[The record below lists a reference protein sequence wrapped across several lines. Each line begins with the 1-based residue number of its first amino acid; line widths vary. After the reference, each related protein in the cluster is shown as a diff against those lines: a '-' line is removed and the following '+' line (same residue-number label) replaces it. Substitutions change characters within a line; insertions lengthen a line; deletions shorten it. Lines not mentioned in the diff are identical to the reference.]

1 MYNIH
6 SGSPA
11 ILVFLMGSAP
21 VQVLP
26 NISQLILV
34 FVWFYVENLATNIKT
49 AQLSELCEFYRKYQ
63 NVANFASISL
73 RKIKNAAVNERQ
85 HFKLRKFSNATNF
98 KVRRMCRFVPT
109 FILVC

>member
-1 MYNIH
+1 
-6 SGSPA
+6 
-11 ILVFLMGSAP
+11 MGFAP
-21 VQVLP
+21 VQVLL
-26 NISQLILV
+26 NISQLIIV

-85 HFKLRKFSNATNF
+85 HFKQIFKCHKFQSAANVPFCSYFYPSLSIFEVLVFPFFF
-98 KVRRMCRFVPT
+98 K
-109 FILVC
+109 